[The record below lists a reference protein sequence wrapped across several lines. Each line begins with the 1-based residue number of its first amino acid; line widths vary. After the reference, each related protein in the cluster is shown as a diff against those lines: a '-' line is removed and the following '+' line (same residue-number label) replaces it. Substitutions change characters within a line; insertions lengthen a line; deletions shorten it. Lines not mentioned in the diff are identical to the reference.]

1 MRIEHSRPPLLGPI
15 SVPSSRASE
24 ARELSILT
32 ALPDS
37 FEISRAD
44 LDRQGHV
51 HVIVFSDS
59 ERNLDRVRHLL
70 EKEMHHAGIDRDL
83 PIVNGFSAHL
93 EPKSLPR
100 LLARLP
106 EGVSV
111 HKNSRLYPPSGSD
124 LLKDTTPTVA
134 PGPPP
139 PPVDGVDP
147 SRAVIGMPKVWAQGF
162 TGKGVGVAIIDS
174 GIHPHP
180 DLKDKITGWIDIAD
194 GKTEPYDKFGH
205 GTHVAGD
212 VAGTGKMSAGRFRG
226 IAPDA
231 NLIGVRITTVAE
243 AIKALQWC
251 IDNKEKYNI
260 RVVNM
265 SLGDFATR
273 SYKDD
278 PWSQAAE
285 KAIQAGL
292 VVVVAAGNEGPD
304 PGTVSTP
311 GIDPRVITVGAL
323 DDKHTVERG
332 DDAMAG
338 FSSRGPTSTDNLA
351 KPDVIAPGVAIYST
365 LAPGATLDVP
375 ELPHVG
381 KDYIAISGTSM
392 ATPIVAGLV
401 ATMLEANP
409 KLTHDDIK
417 KILTASADRYLTD
430 GTNAQGYGL
439 VDGPQAIEMALAM
452 KDGGAAPEPPTLPT
466 DTAASN
472 PSQPATAGSTDAAKP
487 QSLAL
492 ATTPEGPNDG
502 FLLSSRA

>member
-1 MRIEHSRPPLLGPI
+1 MRIEHNRQTPLGPV
-15 SVPSSRASE
+15 SAPSSRQLE
-24 ARELSILT
+24 KRELSILT

-37 FEISRAD
+37 IELSRTD
-44 LDRQGHV
+44 LDREGHV
-51 HVIVFSDS
+51 HVIVYSDS
-59 ERNLDRVRHLL
+59 NRNLDQVRHLL
-70 EKEMHHAGIDRDL
+70 QKEMHHAGIDRDL

-100 LLARLP
+100 LMAHLP

-111 HKNSRLYPPSGSD
+111 HKNNLLYPPSGSD
-124 LLKDTTPTVA
+124 LLKDSTPSAA

-139 PPVDGVDP
+139 PAVDGVDP

-162 TGKGVGVAIIDS
+162 TGKGIGVAIIDS
-174 GIHPHP
+174 GIYPHP
-180 DLKDKITGWIDIAD
+180 DLKNKITGWVDIAD

-212 VAGTGKMSAGRFRG
+212 VAGSGKLSEGRFRG

-251 IDNKEKYNI
+251 IDNKERYNI

-285 KAIQAGL
+285 KAIQAGI

-311 GIDPRVITVGAL
+311 GIDPRVITVGAV
-323 DDKHTVERG
+323 DDKHTVDRR
-332 DDAMAG
+332 DDGMAG
-338 FSSRGPTSTDNLA
+338 FSSRGPTSTDGTP

-365 LAPGATLDVP
+365 LAPGTTLDVP

-409 KLTHDDIK
+409 QLTHDDVK
-417 KILTASADRYLTD
+417 KILTASADRYLPD
-430 GTNAQGYGL
+430 GINVQGYGL
-439 VDGPQAIEMALAM
+439 VDGPEAIQMALAM
-452 KDGGAAPEPPTLPT
+452 KDGSPAPQPPTLPAET
-466 DTAASN
+466 MLASA
-472 PSQPATAGSTDAAKP
+472 SQPATAGSAGAAKP
-487 QSLAL
+487 R
-492 ATTPEGPNDG
+492 ATAIAAANDG
-502 FLLSSRA
+502 FLLSGRA

>member
-1 MRIEHSRPPLLGPI
+1 MRIDHSRNTPLGPV
-15 SVPSSRASE
+15 SAPPSRAPE
-24 ARELSILT
+24 ERELSILT
-32 ALPDS
+32 TLPDS
-37 FEISRAD
+37 LEISRAD
-44 LDRQGHV
+44 LDRKGHV

-59 ERNLDRVRHLL
+59 ERNLDHVRNLL
-70 EKEMHHAGIDRDL
+70 EKGMHHAGIDRDL

-100 LLARLP
+100 LLANLP

-111 HKNSRLYPPSGSD
+111 HKNNLLYPPNGND
-124 LLKDTTPTVA
+124 LLKDSTPTAA

-139 PPVDGVDP
+139 PPVEGVDP

-174 GIHPHP
+174 GIYPHP
-180 DLKDKITGWIDIAD
+180 DLKDKITGWVDIAD

-212 VAGTGKMSAGRFRG
+212 VAGSGKMSAGRFRG

-285 KAIQAGL
+285 KAIQAGI

-323 DDKHTVERG
+323 DDKHTVERD

-338 FSSRGPTSTDNLA
+338 FSSRGPTSTDGLP

-417 KILTASADRYLTD
+417 KILSASADRYLPD
-430 GTNAQGYGL
+430 GTNVQGYGL
-439 VDGPQAIEMALAM
+439 VDGPEAIQMALAM
-452 KDGGAAPEPPTLPT
+452 KDGGSAPQPPTLPT
-466 DTAASN
+466 DTMVASASQPPAAS
-472 PSQPATAGSTDAAKP
+472 STETAKP
-487 QSLAL
+487 QAFAL
-492 ATTPEGPNDG
+492 AAANDG